1 MEMRIAWTR
10 EFVNSALRGGLDRKK
25 ALRYGLFA
33 GLPIALLLAGFGLY
47 GKYAE
52 LNRAVAAGERNIA
65 IMEAMKMDY
74 IQKKAEFDAV
84 ASRMGAASD
93 SPVAIVEELA
103 KRTGT
108 KELITSIKP
117 LEEKTS
123 SGYTDRPVEIK
134 VESIDMNQLVNFF
147 YQAAN
152 GDRLVVIR
160 DLTIKER
167 FENRDLVDATFT
179 ASLVS
184 RN

>member
-1 MEMRIAWTR
+1 MEMGIAWTR
-10 EFVNSALRGGLDRKK
+10 HLLNNALKGGLDRRRAIRY
-25 ALRYGLFA
+25 ALYA
-33 GLPIALLLAGFGLY
+33 GVPIALVLAGFGLY
-47 GKYAE
+47 GRYAH
-52 LNRAVAAGERNIA
+52 LKRAVAAGERNIA
-65 IMEAMKMDY
+65 VMEAMKMEY
-74 IQKKAEFDAV
+74 IEKKAAFDAV
-84 ASRMGAASD
+84 ASRMGAKTE
-93 SPVAIVEELA
+93 SPVAVVEELA

-108 KELITSIKP
+108 KERITSIKP
-117 LEEKTS
+117 LEEKS
-123 SGYTDRPVEIK
+123 AAGYTDRPVEVK

-152 GDRLVVIR
+152 GERLVVIR